1 MCSSDEQR
9 SAVRATVHELCN
21 KQRMLDRQYAIDTA
35 PVVFDRNSVRS
46 VALDECYKYQKE
58 HGSLEGV
65 EKHLADK
72 LVRED
77 FKPTEQ
83 MVAQDIT
90 LDSVISSTITTVVP
104 GCVEYGPSLEK
115 NTALVKDARAA
126 YAAEKAQELSKGNT
140 GRDGNEGRG

>member
-1 MCSSDEQR
+1 M
-9 SAVRATVHELCN
+9 
-21 KQRMLDRQYAIDTA
+21 
-35 PVVFDRNSVRS
+35 
-46 VALDECYKYQKE
+46 ALDECYRYQKE

-90 LDSVISSTITTVVP
+90 VDSVISSTITTVVP
-104 GCVEYGPSLEK
+104 SCVVYGPSLEK
-115 NTALVKDARAA
+115 NTALVKDARSA